1 MQDYTFGLT
10 PNLPPPDQ
18 STGNISAQGQPVSTA
33 GTSTTKGSKNVGGA
47 TSGVDASNGA
57 ITATGTNSLIVDQ
70 GVENSIATGIS
81 SDTSLENPEHVFST
95 SQINFVDPQTQ
106 IETLGKEIDILNQI
120 GPTFGLASLAVTSGL
135 RDTISSSAAAG
146 KNKGAEGTIT
156 EKGERNDHGNK
167 AGGKGKGKNTAEGS
181 SPSAGDSVSRSVSP
195 TGAVTKTVSTQS
207 TNSSGGVT
215 NNTTTTVTGGGS
227 SSSSQGSTSSTSSQ
241 SGSTEGTISM
251 TQIMDDIGGLENQE
265 SQTMAQQQT
274 SEIDAVE
281 LQDKDSIAGANQLI
295 DGANMMMNLAIVGFT
310 CSMLTSAYQIGGI
323 GSASKEGDQAEMES
337 LDEGNQTLTSASESS
352 LHESELA
359 TRPGGLDDAAQYNK
373 AQSSIKQMEIST
385 KAQAAK
391 GTISKTQEES
401 LNSQAAASKNA
412 LEQSNYQTGGSLNRN
427 GQLSNE
433 DYQKT
438 PAGQKAQ
445 TDLAAAKKAG
455 TVDPHTNITTPE
467 EAVKFYQDRA
477 KASNEA
483 LKKSIGEYKIALSGK
498 GITEDQARATVQ
510 SGWSDTQKEQY
521 QKAVDKDDTKT
532 QAEMLDNPV
541 KALQTNIANI
551 KINRNSQAW
560 QNAYNS
566 RYQEIGIY
574 ANTGQLVSQVFN
586 TAGNMESTIGQAEE
600 EKDSASAQ
608 VQGSTEQAM
617 SQGVQQTESLAE
629 QLRQSQSEVA
639 QDMQSMV
646 SSTKV

>member
-1 MQDYTFGLT
+1 MGNSDLS
-10 PNLPPPDQ
+10 NLSFNMPTTLPSPDQ
-18 STGNISAQGQPVSTA
+18 IGGNVSVTGQPS
-33 GTSTTKGSKNVGGA
+33 GTSTASTTTATGGA
-47 TSGVDASNGA
+47 TRGVSAGKGAS
-57 ITATGTNSLIVDQ
+57 TATGVNPLIIDQNVGQSTATETGISGMGMNAASILGEAPSIDPQSMMTSLGKVADDLDQ
-70 GVENSIATGIS
+70 IGGVINSIASDVSGMAGFS
-81 SDTSLENPEHVFST
+81 S
-95 SQINFVDPQTQ
+95 
-106 IETLGKEIDILNQI
+106 I
-120 GPTFGLASLAVTSGL
+120 GGRVRG
-135 RDTISSSAAAG
+135 G
-146 KNKGAEGTIT
+146 EGT
-156 EKGERNDHGNK
+156 KAQRGDRGDGGKK

-195 TGAVTKTVSTQS
+195 TGAVTTTVSTQS

-251 TQIMDDIGGLENQE
+251 TTIMDEIGSMDAQE

-295 DGANMMMNLAIVGFT
+295 DGADMMMNLAIVGLT

-323 GSASKEGDQAEMES
+323 GSASKEGDEADMQSLDDHQES
-337 LDEGNQTLTSASESS
+337 LENTSESTMQSMEVSRNHPGSTEAHINAQKSAIQLRS
-352 LHESELA
+352 LARDKKTPDNIREQANDVANNVDKVSENVA
-359 TRPGGLDDAAQYNK
+359 YKTGG
-373 AQSSIKQMEIST
+373 T
-385 KAQAAK
+385 KAELK
-391 GTISKTQEES
+391 
-401 LNSQAAASKNA
+401 
-412 LEQSNYQTGGSLNRN
+412 Y
-427 GQLSNE
+427 E
-433 DYQKT
+433 DTDAYKQV
-438 PAGQKAQ
+438 Q

-483 LKKSIGEYKIALSGK
+483 LKNSIGEYKIALSGK

-521 QKAVDKDDTKT
+521 QKAVNDDDIKT
-532 QAEMLDNPV
+532 QEEMLDNPV

-574 ANTGQLVSQVFN
+574 ANTGQVVSQVFN